1 MLRGAQAAPTATKF
15 GIYYAVWHCPAAQGN
30 SDGRPIYDIA
40 KILRGQGS
48 WGPVPEFH
56 WWSKPAA
63 GYYCLATNDALLRQH
78 AKMLRDAGIDFIYVD
93 STNWSYADNRDKLDS
108 SASVLAPFNELLKV
122 WNTVP
127 NAPKV
132 VPWAPLTAN
141 GNMLQFLLR
150 RLAAYPKLEFFYR
163 GKPLALVVD
172 NDSFPVDQAKFS
184 QLSATY
190 TLRRMWAFL
199 SPNPTDSWTFMQPCA
214 AGFKESNGTQT
225 CNQNYAVLNGAS
237 EEIPIIGAYQDTYIS
252 DRATA
257 TPRFHGKTFVKQFE
271 TLSNN
276 SATPIALIYGWN
288 EWIAQR
294 FCFNA
299 AGETADNPR
308 QCSSDRFSDGA
319 KIFVD
324 EYAEEY
330 SKDIEPLAGPPG
342 SYYYQL
348 MKTCIAL
355 YRQGIKCHD

>member
-1 MLRGAQAAPTATKF
+1 
-15 GIYYAVWHCPAAQGN
+15 
-30 SDGRPIYDIA
+30 
-40 KILRGQGS
+40 
-48 WGPVPEFH
+48 
-56 WWSKPAA
+56 
-63 GYYCLATNDALLRQH
+63 
-78 AKMLRDAGIDFIYVD
+78 
-93 STNWSYADNRDKLDS
+93 
-108 SASVLAPFNELLKV
+108 
-122 WNTVP
+122 
-127 NAPKV
+127 
-132 VPWAPLTAN
+132 
-141 GNMLQFLLR
+141 
-150 RLAAYPKLEFFYR
+150 
-163 GKPLALVVD
+163 
-172 NDSFPVDQAKFS
+172 
-184 QLSATY
+184 
-190 TLRRMWAFL
+190 
-199 SPNPTDSWTFMQPCA
+199 MQPCA